1 MSAQFRK
8 STCIITLL
16 LAFVLSGCLG
26 NSGGSPTAAPPEETS
41 QVPDLAYTQAAE
53 TIIAE
58 LTANPP
64 AATETSAQPAEA
76 QPPAAQT
83 EEPLP
88 ATSTPLPTDTP
99 APTDTPLPTDTPQP
113 SDTPLPTE
121 TPTPTTPP
129 EPVFTLVFQDD
140 FSSGVG
146 WPVFKLDSVRAHYT
160 QGGYVIL
167 NKIKKDVA
175 WSTRSDQ
182 YANLRVEVTASRLS
196 GPLDGGYYGAIC
208 RFADGG
214 NYYLFAVGSDGWY
227 GIGKRMSGKMDFLAE
242 GVNSENAVHTG
253 NAPNQIRADCIGNML
268 TMWVNGVKLAQVEDS
283 SFTAG
288 AAGVGVGTLTEFDYE
303 VLFDDF
309 AVYEPEQ

>member
-1 MSAQFRK
+1 M
-8 STCIITLL
+8 
-16 LAFVLSGCLG
+16 
-26 NSGGSPTAAPPEETS
+26 
-41 QVPDLAYTQAAE
+41 AYTQAAE

-64 AATETSAQPAEA
+64 AATEAPEQPAEA
-76 QPPAAQT
+76 PPPESQT

-99 APTDTPLPTDTPQP
+99 MPTDTLMPTDTPLP

-121 TPTPTTPP
+121 SPTATTPP
-129 EPVFTLVFQDD
+129 EPVFSMVFQDD

-146 WPVFKLDSVRAHYT
+146 WPVFKLDTVRAHYT
-160 QGGYVIL
+160 MGGYVIL

-175 WSTRSDQ
+175 WSTRSEQ
-182 YANLRVEVTASRLS
+182 YANLRVEVTGSRVS
-196 GPLDGGYYGAIC
+196 GPLDGGYYGPIC

-227 GIGKRMSGKMDFLAE
+227 GIGKRMAGKMEFLEE
-242 GVNSENAVHTG
+242 GYDSNNAVHTG
-253 NAPNQIRADCIGNML
+253 NAPNLIRGDCVGNML
-268 TMWVNGVKLAQVEDS
+268 TMWVNGVKVAQVEDS
-283 SFTAG
+283 SFSAG
-288 AAGVGVGTLTEFDYE
+288 AAGLGVGTLSEFDYE

-309 AVYEPEQ
+309 IIYEPE